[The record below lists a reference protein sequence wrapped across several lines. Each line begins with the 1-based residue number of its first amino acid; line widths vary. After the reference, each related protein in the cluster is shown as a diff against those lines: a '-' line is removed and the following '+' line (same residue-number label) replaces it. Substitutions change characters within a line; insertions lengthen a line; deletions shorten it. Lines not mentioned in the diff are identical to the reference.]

1 MHLYKEELHQDDA
14 WFDSLPDISREED
27 FFASSN
33 SFSLLVAMEASSVF
47 RCKTLE

>member
-1 MHLYKEELHQDDA
+1 MVLGA
-14 WFDSLPDISREED
+14 WIDSLPDTSREEA

-47 RCKTLE
+47 RCKTLIKRQKK